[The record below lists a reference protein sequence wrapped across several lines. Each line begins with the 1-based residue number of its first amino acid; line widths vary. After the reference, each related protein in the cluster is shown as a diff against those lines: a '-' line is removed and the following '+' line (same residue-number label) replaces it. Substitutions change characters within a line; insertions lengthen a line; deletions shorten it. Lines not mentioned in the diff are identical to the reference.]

1 MTVTLLYSIIA
12 NWVRYFM
19 NSKEQAQT
27 LFNNINRIFNRPAP
41 KKLVSLTRGELCV
54 LAALV
59 SHGSMTPSELVVI
72 TDTSSAH
79 MAKILRNLSSK
90 GEILRESDPE
100 DGRRVIVSLTEKGRC
115 HVRAIYESIIDHVSV
130 VLQQLDQQDV
140 DALIRA
146 TGNIAALQEVSDD

>member
-1 MTVTLLYSIIA
+1 
-12 NWVRYFM
+12 M
-19 NSKEQAQT
+19 NSKEQAQI

-100 DGRRVIVSLTEKGRC
+100 DGRRVIVSLTNKGRS
-115 HVRAIYESIIDHVSV
+115 HVRKIYESIIDHVSA
-130 VLQQLDQQDV
+130 VLGQLDQQDV